1 MISQEAHSLLIRA
14 WHGRLLFQGCLSII
28 PSTRNRN
35 SKPMLARIFA
45 TGQVIRTFLPFSP
58 FFTLFFSSSPLFL
71 PLFPSVSKRAK
82 TAKCA
87 VKQTSRERRG
97 EKWNFQRRRS
107 VETGQMGFRS
117 TQMTGALIAFLL
129 LFSPSP
135 FLFLVGARS
144 CNLQRS
150 NRSLRALSDVIGEFN
165 ARPVQNRRRHCF
177 ITNNGRDPAF
187 QRFFLCCSYEKR
199 GGIRARGIF
208 PPFFPFLFAV
218 PFFSSH
224 SFK

>member
-1 MISQEAHSLLIRA
+1 MAQRSKIRRAERKLNRSWLDQSHYLSFPPLHFRRIATNRVTTAIPFSFFFFKHPWDERMISQEAHSLLIRA

-129 LFSPSP
+129 LFSPPPSSSSSGP
-135 FLFLVGARS
+135 AR
-144 CNLQRS
+144 
-150 NRSLRALSDVIGEFN
+150 VICSVPTVVC
-165 ARPVQNRRRHCF
+165 AR
-177 ITNNGRDPAF
+177 
-187 QRFFLCCSYEKR
+187 
-199 GGIRARGIF
+199 
-208 PPFFPFLFAV
+208 
-218 PFFSSH
+218 
-224 SFK
+224 

>member
-1 MISQEAHSLLIRA
+1 MNRSWLDQSHYLSFPPLHFRRIATNRVTTAIPFFFFFFQTSPGRA
-14 WHGRLLFQGCLSII
+14 DDFTGGPFSFNSRLTRLLFQGCLSII

-45 TGQVIRTFLPFSP
+45 TGQVIHTFLPFSP
-58 FFTLFFSSSPLFL
+58 FFALFFSSSLSSSL

-129 LFSPSP
+129 LFSPPPLPSSSSSGP
-135 FLFLVGARS
+135 AR
-144 CNLQRS
+144 
-150 NRSLRALSDVIGEFN
+150 VICSVPTVVC
-165 ARPVQNRRRHCF
+165 AR
-177 ITNNGRDPAF
+177 
-187 QRFFLCCSYEKR
+187 
-199 GGIRARGIF
+199 
-208 PPFFPFLFAV
+208 
-218 PFFSSH
+218 
-224 SFK
+224 